1 MEAAVILSYPGPPRV
16 GPFPD
21 PAPRD
26 GEVLVHVLAA
36 ALNPSTRAMASGTH
50 YARPRE
56 LPAVCGVDGVGR
68 LDDGTRVFFGGP
80 RAPYGTFS
88 SRTVAARQRCF
99 EIPDGVA
106 DVAAAALPNAALS
119 SWLPLVSTAG
129 FKPGDSVLVLG
140 ATGAAGKLAVQIA
153 KLLGAGR
160 VVAAGRNATVLD
172 ELGALGADATIKL
185 DDPDED
191 AGEAFVR
198 EAGDSGYQVILDY
211 LWGEP
216 VQTLVSALK
225 REDIRL
231 DSAGPRLVQIG
242 ESAGPTATLTAQA
255 VRSANLT
262 IVGGGFPAPA
272 VFMSAFRQLM
282 DFAAEGKITIDTEA
296 VPLDEFAAAWDRGD
310 KDGRRIVIVP

>member
-1 MEAAVILSYPGPPRV
+1 MEAAAIFSYTEPPRV
-16 GPFPD
+16 GSFPE
-21 PAPRD
+21 PEPHD

-36 ALNPSTRAMASGTH
+36 ALNPSTRVMASGGH

-88 SRTVAARQRCF
+88 SRTVVARQRCWA
-99 EIPDGVA
+99 IPDGVA

-140 ATGAAGKLAVQIA
+140 ATGTAGKLAVQIA

-160 VVAAGRNATVLD
+160 IVAAGRNSKVL
-172 ELGALGADATIKL
+172 EGLSALGADATIKL
-185 DDPDED
+185 DDPGED
-191 AGEAFVR
+191 AREAFVR

-211 LWGEP
+211 LWGDP
-216 VQTLVSALK
+216 VQTVLSAL
-225 REDIRL
+225 EGEGIRL
-231 DSAGPRLVQIG
+231 DSTGSRLVQIG
-242 ESAGPTATLTAQA
+242 NSAGPTATLTAQT

-262 IVGGGFPAPA
+262 IVGGGFPSPE
-272 VFMSAFRQLM
+272 VFMSTFRQLM
-282 DFAAEGKITIDTEA
+282 EFAAEGKITIDTEA
-296 VPLDEFAAAWDRGD
+296 VPLDQFPAAWNRGD
-310 KDGRRIVIVP
+310 QDGRRIVIVP